1 MYKKA
6 ELNRNVDSEN
16 NHGGSSRTYVLHRTG
31 CSQKTI
37 SYCVKDASGQVHQE
51 GQIGATRWELDGW
64 MIFGVSRF
72 SKRTSRGPY
81 RTAPCMIFLPY
92 FDCLTISSS
101 ITTLDVNICG
111 GH

>member
-1 MYKKA
+1 MPRYGQRSDPQTHAA
-6 ELNRNVDSEN
+6 EILMM
-16 NHGGSSRTYVLHRTG
+16 
-31 CSQKTI
+31 
-37 SYCVKDASGQVHQE
+37 ASV
-51 GQIGATRWELDGW
+51 GW
-64 MIFGVSRF
+64 MIVGVSRF

-111 GH
+111 GHWRVAPIYLQKAPFFWNAMCTLSALIRIVVAR